1 MIDYIPSN
9 SVKKYIK
16 DNNIT
21 FTDFEKAALI
31 YNARNVTKE
40 DVYAELAELM
50 RETKDK
56 NLKKQIAER
65 LEEDAKILKIIQT
78 GGEKVIYKLS
88 VYYPEDK
95 EYEREGYFATYEA
108 AKKFSRRYSQDFMIE
123 KMKLLFG
130 DEADD
135 GKYIKED
142 YINPTMGFIEY
153 NKKGDILCFSSSEY
167 DEDEL
172 REKYNYERFEDKYIS
187 FRHPFRQGDIVRN
200 IANGERGVVRSF
212 ADDADWEEYDTC
224 MKRESPLHS
233 DFGDAQVVVEILFPN
248 GEFSHVHIEPWLLE
262 YDEMQSVEWR
272 DASDRGD
279 LEGEALILAGQLIKG
294 EGSIEELQMVTE
306 NLRKRYALQNNSY

>member
-1 MIDYIPSN
+1 MDILLGGMTMIDYIPSN

-21 FTDFEKAALI
+21 LSDFEKAALI

-142 YINPTMGFIEY
+142 YIPNNPEQYLIVVVDHIKLLSVSTGHQSKQEIDEACDYLIHFR
-153 NKKGDILCFSSSEY
+153 NKCNFTINIVQQFNRNFKAMERRDSNNYLPDLNDLSDSSGPAQAAEVVIAIYHPYREKRARCDEY
-167 DEDEL
+167 DIRQLKDRARSILTLKNRFGMADKRFMTAFYGEVGLWKEL
-172 REKYNYERFEDKYIS
+172 PLPNQIS
-187 FRHPFRQGDIVRN
+187 DYSI
-200 IANGERGVVRSF
+200 
-212 ADDADWEEYDTC
+212 YT
-224 MKRESPLHS
+224 
-233 DFGDAQVVVEILFPN
+233 
-248 GEFSHVHIEPWLLE
+248 
-262 YDEMQSVEWR
+262 
-272 DASDRGD
+272 D
-279 LEGEALILAGQLIKG
+279 LK
-294 EGSIEELQMVTE
+294 
-306 NLRKRYALQNNSY
+306 

>member
-31 YNARNVTKE
+31 YNARSVTKE

-95 EYEREGYFATYEA
+95 EYEGEGYFATYEA

-130 DEADD
+130 DEPDD
-135 GKYIKED
+135 GK
-142 YINPTMGFIEY
+142 
-153 NKKGDILCFSSSEY
+153 
-167 DEDEL
+167 
-172 REKYNYERFEDKYIS
+172 
-187 FRHPFRQGDIVRN
+187 
-200 IANGERGVVRSF
+200 
-212 ADDADWEEYDTC
+212 
-224 MKRESPLHS
+224 
-233 DFGDAQVVVEILFPN
+233 
-248 GEFSHVHIEPWLLE
+248 
-262 YDEMQSVEWR
+262 
-272 DASDRGD
+272 
-279 LEGEALILAGQLIKG
+279 
-294 EGSIEELQMVTE
+294 
-306 NLRKRYALQNNSY
+306 

>member
-212 ADDADWEEYDTC
+212 ADDADWEEYDAWQ
-224 MKRESPLHS
+224 KKESPLHS
-233 DFGDAQVVVEILFPN
+233 DFGDAQVVVELLFPN

-272 DASDRGD
+272 DISDRGD

-306 NLRKRYALQNNSY
+306 ILRKRYALQNNSF

>member
-65 LEEDAKILKIIQT
+65 LGEDAKILKIIQT

-95 EYEREGYFATYEA
+95 EYEGEGYFATYEA

-130 DEADD
+130 DEPDD
-135 GKYIKED
+135 GKYIKKD

-153 NKKGDILCFSSSEY
+153 NKKGNILCFSS
-167 DEDEL
+167 
-172 REKYNYERFEDKYIS
+172 
-187 FRHPFRQGDIVRN
+187 
-200 IANGERGVVRSF
+200 
-212 ADDADWEEYDTC
+212 
-224 MKRESPLHS
+224 
-233 DFGDAQVVVEILFPN
+233 
-248 GEFSHVHIEPWLLE
+248 
-262 YDEMQSVEWR
+262 
-272 DASDRGD
+272 
-279 LEGEALILAGQLIKG
+279 
-294 EGSIEELQMVTE
+294 
-306 NLRKRYALQNNSY
+306 